1 MPKSETAARLYE
13 RITTEDAEQYEAH
26 VPVLSRLGAKIPQQV
41 DRHPAAAYLIT
52 TQTAMSRATA
62 LSTLNIVARLLGEK
76 DIRSTPWHLIRYHHM
91 AFLRATLADHYA
103 PASANKILSM
113 VRSVLRQAWKLGM
126 TDTETYKRAVAI
138 PGVQGSRLPAGRAL
152 DPAEVRALFEACAEP
167 GPNAAR
173 DAALFAILIGCGLR
187 RTEAAGLDLEDL
199 DEDNATLRVVGKG
212 NHERLAHMNTGVED
226 AVNAWL
232 KIRGSADG
240 PLLYAI
246 TGRGNRVLPRR
257 LRAESTR
264 LILKRRSEQAR
275 IRSCTPHDL
284 RRTFITS
291 LLDAGNDI
299 AVTSRLAGHRNITTT
314 TRYDRRDE
322 RANQNAAATIHV
334 PYQPPVDEEVFQMPS
349 TTAGNTKR
357 ASIRVGG

>member
-1 MPKSETAARLYE
+1 MPNPETAATLYQ
-13 RITTEDAEQYEAH
+13 RITTEDAERYEAP
-26 VPVLSRLGAKIPQQV
+26 VPVLSRLGAKIPEQV
-41 DRHPAAAYLIT
+41 DRHPAATYLIT

-91 AFLRATLADHYA
+91 SFLRATLADHYA
-103 PASANKILSM
+103 PATANKIISM

-126 TDTETYKRAVAI
+126 MDTDSYKRAVAI
-138 PGVQGSRLPAGRAL
+138 PGIPGSRLPAGRAL

-167 GPNAAR
+167 GPKAAR
-173 DAALFAILIGCGLR
+173 DAALLAILIGCGLR
-187 RTEAAGLDLEDL
+187 RSEAASLDLENL
-199 DEDNATLRVVGKG
+199 DTDSATLRVIGKG

-226 AVNAWL
+226 AINAWL
-232 KIRGSADG
+232 KIRGSAEG
-240 PLLYAI
+240 PLLYGI
-246 TGRGNRVLPRR
+246 TGRGNHLIPRR
-257 LRAESTR
+257 LCTESIR
-264 LILKRRSEQAR
+264 LILQRRGEHAR

-322 RANQNAAATIHV
+322 RANQKAAATIHV
-334 PYQPPVDEEVFQMPS
+334 PYQAPVDEEVLTPS
-349 TTAGNTKR
+349 LAAGNGER
-357 ASIRVGG
+357 ASIRVGR